1 MIGSFF
7 LLFMDVSQS
16 EFRARY
22 MSTKAMISE
31 MRAKSQLNQIQ

>member
-16 EFRARY
+16 EFRTRY
-22 MSTKAMISE
+22 MSTRALKSE
-31 MRAKSQLNQIQ
+31 MRAKSQQNQIQ